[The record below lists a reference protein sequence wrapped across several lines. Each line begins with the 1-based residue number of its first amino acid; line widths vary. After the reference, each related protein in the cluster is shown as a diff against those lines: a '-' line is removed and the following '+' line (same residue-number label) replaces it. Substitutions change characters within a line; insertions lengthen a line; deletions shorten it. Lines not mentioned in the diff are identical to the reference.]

1 MSRWRA
7 SSIPTWATEPAGESD
22 GAARTVGVHPA
33 PEHLTT
39 TFYQRLG
46 VTPSASTA
54 EIRVAYRALAGRLH
68 PDRMIDA
75 STGERALAERRM
87 REVNEAWSAL
97 SDPARRRAY
106 DDTLLG
112 GSRRPSARP
121 SASRPRSS
129 VPAVAD
135 DDDDLVDVMGD
146 MGPVQAGLFRH
157 GPWMALVVIFVLIF
171 VVSAYATSGGSG
183 PDPAPSPRAAIGTCV
198 DVKAGPTTTV
208 VPCTGPHDLRIVERI
223 PDGGDCPGGSEK
235 RRLAVDG
242 YLDCV
247 QTR

>member
-1 MSRWRA
+1 M
-7 SSIPTWATEPAGESD
+7 G
-22 GAARTVGVHPA
+22 GQPA

-46 VTPSASTA
+46 VTPAASTA
-54 EIRVAYRALAGRLH
+54 EIRAAYRALAGRLH

-75 STGERALAERRM
+75 SSGERSLAERRM
-87 REVNEAWSAL
+87 REVNEAWATL
-97 SDPARRRAY
+97 GDPARRRAY
-106 DDTLLG
+106 DASLVGDP
-112 GSRRPSARP
+112 RRPSAR
-121 SASRPRSS
+121 SSTSRPRSS

-135 DDDDLVDVMGD
+135 EDGDLVDVMGD

-157 GPWMALVVIFVLIF
+157 GPWMALVLILGLIF
-171 VVSAYATSGGSG
+171 VGTAYATSGGASN
-183 PDPAPSPRAAIGTCV
+183 DPAPSPRAAIGNCV
-198 DVKAGPTTTV
+198 DVAAGPTTTI
-208 VPCTGPHDLRIVERI
+208 VPCDGPHDLRIVERI
-223 PDGGDCPGGSEK
+223 ADGGDCPDGSEK